1 MTGHTRITLLVIGS
15 LLAIFLMAVIS
26 YVPQP

>member
-15 LLAIFLMAVIS
+15 LLAFFLMAVIS